1 MVATNVNDLDLP
13 YLDLLNAQTR
23 AERRQL
29 LDAVRR
35 SDHWLVRTPGGY
47 LITTY
52 EDSVAVLRDRRF
64 HNFAS
69 RLAEFAGVTDPEF
82 LARQRPSILASEGD
96 MHARLRR
103 LVAPAF
109 TPKAA
114 DRLRP
119 YMDEVMNR
127 LVDAF
132 AADGRTEFVEDVCE
146 PYPIPIIC
154 RLLGA
159 PEEDWKL
166 FSRWASDLLRV
177 FNFNF
182 DEDLPLIMAAQDEV
196 GAYVRELIERRR
208 VTPAEDLLT
217 DLIAAE
223 EAGDRLSTD
232 ELESMAVAVLV
243 AGTDTTRNQLA
254 CTVATFTEH
263 PDQWRLLAEQPELAS
278 RAVEES
284 MRYLGTIGGTG
295 RFASEDIVYHD
306 VLFPV
311 DTAVS
316 TSFVAANNDE
326 SVFANPE
333 VFDITKESP
342 PQPQLTFGS
351 GIHYCLGAWL
361 ARAEMQQALPI
372 LARRLP
378 DLGVDGEIE
387 WKPNFVGIWG
397 PARMPLTFTPC

>member
-1 MVATNVNDLDLP
+1 MATPVGDLDVP

-23 AERRQL
+23 AERRRL
-29 LDAVRR
+29 LDEVRDR
-35 SDHWLVRTPGGY
+35 DHWLVKTPTGY
-47 LITTY
+47 LVTTY
-52 EDSVAVLRDRRF
+52 DGSVALLRERRF

-69 RLAEFAGVTDPEF
+69 RLAEFAGVTDSEF
-82 LARQRPSILASEGD
+82 LARQRPSILSMEGD
-96 MHARLRR
+96 EHARLRR

-119 YMDEVMNR
+119 YMREVIER
-127 LVDAF
+127 LVDPVAPE
-132 AADGRTEFVEDVCE
+132 GRTELVTDVCD

-166 FSRWASDLLRV
+166 FSRWAADLLRV

-182 DEDLPLIMAAQDEV
+182 GEDLPVIMAAQDEV

-208 VTPAEDLLT
+208 HSPADDLLT
-217 DLIAAE
+217 DLIVAE
-223 EAGDRLSTD
+223 EAGDRLSTE
-232 ELESMAVAVLV
+232 ELESMAVAVLM

-254 CTVATFTEH
+254 CAIAVFAEH
-263 PDQWRLLAEQPELAS
+263 PDQWRLLAERPDLAG

-284 MRYLGTIGGTG
+284 MRYLGAVGGTG
-295 RFASEDIVYHD
+295 RFASDDVELNG
-306 VLFPV
+306 VLFPAG
-311 DTAVS
+311 TIVS
-316 TSFVAANNDE
+316 ASFVAANNDAG
-326 SVFANPE
+326 VFPE
-333 VFDITKESP
+333 PARFDITKEPST
-342 PQPQLTFGS
+342 QPQLTFGS

-361 ARAEMQQALPI
+361 ARAELQEALPV

-378 DLGVDGEIE
+378 DMAVDGEIE
-387 WKPNFVGIWG
+387 WKPNTFGIWG
-397 PARMPLTFTPC
+397 PARLPLTFTPC